1 MDKKRA
7 WFIAIL
13 FLSGLCITL
22 YPFVSNLVAQS
33 NASRAI
39 ESYSDEIAQMDQEK
53 IDAAKEAAKMYN
65 EQINNAVV
73 LSTEQEEGISYLD
86 LIDVGESIGFI
97 DIPKIDVYL
106 PIYNGISKEVLEK
119 GIGHLEQSSYPIG
132 GESTHSVL
140 TGHRGLPSAVLF
152 TDLDKLEVGDVFYLH
167 VLDEILAYR
176 VDQIKIVLPEE
187 TGDLKIIEGEDFCTL
202 VTCHPYAINTHRLLV
217 RGIRTE
223 YIPEEEEEQ
232 HIAYSELQSGTL
244 TKRIVDVWPW
254 LAVSLVV
261 MAVVETGIFLMIIK
275 RKRQTQDSAEKPG
288 IFDKIAKIR
297 TKMKN
302 KAHPEWKSRRKDK

>member
-22 YPFVSNLVAQS
+22 YPFVSNLIAQS

-39 ESYSDEIAQMDQEK
+39 AEYDEQIAQMDQED
-53 IDAAKEAAKMYN
+53 IDAAKEAAAKYN
-65 EQINNAVV
+65 EQLSNAVT
-73 LSTEQEEGISYLD
+73 LSSQTDESISYLD

-106 PIYNGISKEVLEK
+106 PIYNGTSDTVLQK
-119 GIGHLEQSSYPIG
+119 GVGHLEQSSYPIG

-152 TDLDKLEVGDVFYLH
+152 TDLDKMEVGDLFYLH

-176 VDQIKIVLPEE
+176 VDQVKIVLPEE
-187 TGDLKIIEGEDFCTL
+187 IDELKIVPGEDYCTL
-202 VTCHPYAINTHRLLV
+202 VTCHPYAINTHRMLV
-217 RGIRTE
+217 RGTRTD

-232 HIAYSELQSGTL
+232 HVTYSELQSGTL

-254 LAVSLVV
+254 LLVSLVV
-261 MAVVETGIFLMIIK
+261 MAIVETGIFLLIVK
-275 RKRQTQDSAEKPG
+275 RKKQKKDPEEKQQ
-288 IFDKIAKIR
+288 KVKKKR
-297 TKMKN
+297 EKKER
-302 KAHPEWKSRRKDK
+302 PERKSRRKDKDS

>member
-22 YPFVSNLVAQS
+22 YPFVSNLIAQS

-39 ESYSDEIAQMDQEK
+39 AEYDEQIAQMDQED
-53 IDAAKEAAKMYN
+53 IDAAREAAMKYN
-65 EQINNAVV
+65 EQLSNAVT
-73 LSTEQEEGISYLD
+73 LSIDQEDESISYLD

-106 PIYNGISKEVLEK
+106 PIYNGTSDEVLQK
-119 GIGHLEQSSYPIG
+119 GVGHLEQSSYPIG
-132 GESTHSVL
+132 GENTHSVL

-152 TDLDKLEVGDVFYLH
+152 TDLDKLEVGDLFYLH

-176 VDQIKIVLPEE
+176 VDQVKIVLPEE
-187 TGDLKIIEGEDFCTL
+187 IDDLKIVPGEDHCTL
-202 VTCHPYAINTHRLLV
+202 VTCHPYAINTHRMLV

-232 HIAYSELQSGTL
+232 HVTYSELQSGTL

-254 LAVSLVV
+254 LLVSLAI
-261 MAVVETGIFLMIIK
+261 MAVVETGIFLLIVK
-275 RKRQTQDSAEKPG
+275 RKNQKKESEEKPKK
-288 IFDKIAKIR
+288 KI
-297 TKMKN
+297 KN
-302 KAHPEWKSRRKDK
+302 KERPQRKSRRKDNKD

>member
-22 YPFVSNLVAQS
+22 YPFVSNLIAQS

-39 ESYSDEIAQMDQEK
+39 AMYDEQIAQMDQEE
-53 IDAAKEAAKMYN
+53 IDAAKEAAMKYN
-65 EQINNAVV
+65 EQLSNAVS
-73 LSTEQEEGISYLD
+73 LSVDQDDGSVSYMD

-106 PIYNGISKEVLEK
+106 PIYNGTSDEVLQK
-119 GIGHLEQSSYPIG
+119 GAGHLEQSSYPIG
-132 GESTHSVL
+132 GPSTHSVI

-152 TDLDKLEVGDVFYLH
+152 TDLDKMEAGDLFYLH

-176 VDQIKIVLPEE
+176 VEQVKIVLPDEVDE
-187 TGDLKIIEGEDFCTL
+187 LKIIEGEDHCTL
-202 VTCHPYAINTHRLLV
+202 VTCHPYAINTHRMLV
-217 RGIRTE
+217 RGVRTD

-232 HIAYSELQSGTL
+232 HVIYSELQSGTL

-254 LAVSLVV
+254 LLVSLVV
-261 MAVVETGIFLMIIK
+261 MAIVETGIFLLIVK
-275 RKRQTQDSAEKPG
+275 RKKQKKDPEERKRKPKKEKKKKG
-288 IFDKIAKIR
+288 
-297 TKMKN
+297 
-302 KAHPEWKSRRKDK
+302 

>member
-22 YPFVSNLVAQS
+22 YPFVSNLIAQS

-39 ESYSDEIAQMDQEK
+39 AEYDEQIAQMDQED
-53 IDAAKEAAKMYN
+53 IDAAREAAMKYN
-65 EQINNAVV
+65 EQLSNAVT
-73 LSTEQEEGISYLD
+73 LSVDQEDESISYLD

-106 PIYNGISKEVLEK
+106 PIYNGTSDEVLQK
-119 GIGHLEQSSYPIG
+119 GVGHLEQSSYPIG
-132 GESTHSVL
+132 GESTHSIL

-152 TDLDKLEVGDVFYLH
+152 TDLDKLEVGDLFYLH

-176 VDQIKIVLPEE
+176 VDQVKIVLPEE
-187 TGDLKIIEGEDFCTL
+187 IDDLKIVPGEDHCTL
-202 VTCHPYAINTHRLLV
+202 VTCHPYAINTHRMLV
-217 RGIRTE
+217 RGVRTE
-223 YIPEEEEEQ
+223 YVPEEEEEQ
-232 HIAYSELQSGTL
+232 HITYSELQSGTL

-254 LAVSLVV
+254 LLVSLVI
-261 MAVVETGIFLMIIK
+261 MAIVETGIFLLIVK
-275 RKRQTQDSAEKPG
+275 RKNQKKDSEEKP
-288 IFDKIAKIR
+288 KKK
-297 TKMKN
+297 TKLK
-302 KAHPEWKSRRKDK
+302 KRPQRKSRRKDNND

>member
-13 FLSGLCITL
+13 FFSGLCITL
-22 YPFVSNLVAQS
+22 YPFVSNLIAQS

-39 ESYSDEIAQMDQEK
+39 TEYNDQVAQMDQED
-53 IDAAKEAAKMYN
+53 IDAAKEAAAKYN
-65 EQINNAVV
+65 EQLSNAVT
-73 LSTEQEEGISYLD
+73 LSSQADESISYLD
-86 LIDVGESIGFI
+86 LVNVGETIGFI

-106 PIYNGISKEVLEK
+106 PIYNGTSDAVLQK
-119 GIGHLEQSSYPIG
+119 GVGHLEQSSYPIG

-152 TDLDKLEVGDVFYLH
+152 TDLDKMEVGDLFYLH

-176 VDQIKIVLPEE
+176 VDQVKIVLPEE
-187 TGDLKIIEGEDFCTL
+187 IDELKIVPGEDYCTL
-202 VTCHPYAINTHRLLV
+202 VTCHPYAINTHRMLV
-217 RGIRTE
+217 RGTRTD

-232 HIAYSELQSGTL
+232 HVTYSELQSGTL

-254 LAVSLVV
+254 LLVSLAV
-261 MAVVETGIFLMIIK
+261 MAIVETVIFLLIIK
-275 RKRQTQDSAEKPG
+275 RKKQKKDPEEKQQKV
-288 IFDKIAKIR
+288 KIKKER
-297 TKMKN
+297 
-302 KAHPEWKSRRKDK
+302 PERKSRRKDKDS

>member
-22 YPFVSNLVAQS
+22 YPFVSNLIAQS

-39 ESYSDEIAQMDQEK
+39 ADYGEQIAQMDQED
-53 IDAAKEAAKMYN
+53 IDAAKEAAAKYN
-65 EQINNAVV
+65 EQLSNAVT
-73 LSTEQEEGISYLD
+73 LSSQADESISYLD
-86 LIDVGESIGFI
+86 LVNVGETIGFI

-106 PIYNGISKEVLEK
+106 PIYNGTSDAVLQK
-119 GIGHLEQSSYPIG
+119 GVGHLEQSSYPIG

-152 TDLDKLEVGDVFYLH
+152 TDLDKMEVGDLFYLH

-176 VDQIKIVLPEE
+176 VDQVKIVLPEE
-187 TGDLKIIEGEDFCTL
+187 VDELKIVPGEDYCTL
-202 VTCHPYAINTHRLLV
+202 VTCHPYAINTHRMLV
-217 RGIRTE
+217 RGTRTD

-232 HIAYSELQSGTL
+232 HVTYSELQSGTL

-254 LAVSLVV
+254 LLVSLAV
-261 MAVVETGIFLMIIK
+261 MAIVETVIFLLIVK
-275 RKRQTQDSAEKPG
+275 RKKQKKDPEEKQQKV
-288 IFDKIAKIR
+288 KIKKEKKEKKER
-297 TKMKN
+297 
-302 KAHPEWKSRRKDK
+302 PERKSRRKDKDS

>member
-22 YPFVSNLVAQS
+22 YPFVSNLIAQS

-39 ESYSDEIAQMDQEK
+39 TEYSDQVAQMDQED
-53 IDAAKEAAKMYN
+53 IDAAKEAAAKYN
-65 EQINNAVV
+65 EQLSNAVT
-73 LSTEQEEGISYLD
+73 LSIDQEDESVSYLD

-106 PIYNGISKEVLEK
+106 PIYNGTSDAVLQK
-119 GIGHLEQSSYPIG
+119 GIGHMEQSSYPIG
-132 GESTHSVL
+132 GESTHSIL

-152 TDLDKLEVGDVFYLH
+152 TDLDKMEVGDVFYLH

-176 VDQIKIVLPEE
+176 VDQVKIVLPEE
-187 TGDLKIIEGEDFCTL
+187 TSNLEIIAGEDHCTL

-217 RGIRTE
+217 RGTRTE
-223 YIPEEEEEQ
+223 YIPEEEQEQ
-232 HIAYSELQSGTL
+232 HITYSELQSGTV

-254 LAVSLVV
+254 LLVSLVV
-261 MAVVETGIFLMIIK
+261 MAVVETGIFLLIVK
-275 RKRQTQDSAEKPG
+275 RKKQKKDPEERQRKSKKEK
-288 IFDKIAKIR
+288 KKKER
-297 TKMKN
+297 
-302 KAHPEWKSRRKDK
+302 PERKSKRKDKDS

>member
-22 YPFVSNLVAQS
+22 YPFVSNLIAQS

-39 ESYSDEIAQMDQEK
+39 AEYDEQIAQMDQED
-53 IDAAKEAAKMYN
+53 IDAAREAAMKYN
-65 EQINNAVV
+65 EQLSNAVT
-73 LSTEQEEGISYLD
+73 LSIDQEDESISYLD

-106 PIYNGISKEVLEK
+106 PIYNGTSDEVLQK
-119 GIGHLEQSSYPIG
+119 GVGHLEQSSYPIG
-132 GESTHSVL
+132 GENTHSVL

-152 TDLDKLEVGDVFYLH
+152 TDLDKLEVGDLFYLH

-176 VDQIKIVLPEE
+176 VDQVKIVLPEE
-187 TGDLKIIEGEDFCTL
+187 IDDLKIVPGEDHCTL
-202 VTCHPYAINTHRLLV
+202 VTCHPYAINTHRMLV

-232 HIAYSELQSGTL
+232 HVTYSELQSGTL

-254 LAVSLVV
+254 LLVSLAI
-261 MAVVETGIFLMIIK
+261 MAVVETGIFLLIVK
-275 RKRQTQDSAEKPG
+275 RKNQKKESEEKP
-288 IFDKIAKIR
+288 
-297 TKMKN
+297 KN
-302 KAHPEWKSRRKDK
+302 KIKNKERPQRKSRRKDNKD

>member
-13 FLSGLCITL
+13 FFSGLCITL
-22 YPFVSNLVAQS
+22 YPFVSNLIAQS

-39 ESYSDEIAQMDQEK
+39 TEYNDQVAQMDQED
-53 IDAAKEAAKMYN
+53 IDAAKEAAAKYN
-65 EQINNAVV
+65 EQLSNAVT
-73 LSTEQEEGISYLD
+73 LSIDQEDESISYLD
-86 LIDVGESIGFI
+86 LMDVGESIGFI

-106 PIYNGISKEVLEK
+106 PIYNGTSDAVLQK
-119 GIGHLEQSSYPIG
+119 GIGHMEQSSYPIG
-132 GESTHSVL
+132 GESTHSIL

-176 VDQIKIVLPEE
+176 VDQVKIVLPEE
-187 TGDLKIIEGEDFCTL
+187 TSDLEIIAGEDHCTL

-217 RGIRTE
+217 RGTRTE
-223 YIPEEEEEQ
+223 YIPEEEAEQ
-232 HIAYSELQSGTL
+232 HVTYSELQSGTV

-254 LAVSLVV
+254 LLVSLVV
-261 MAVVETGIFLMIIK
+261 MAIVETGIFLLIVK
-275 RKRQTQDSAEKPG
+275 RKKQKKDPEERQRKSKKEKKKKG
-288 IFDKIAKIR
+288 
-297 TKMKN
+297 
-302 KAHPEWKSRRKDK
+302 

>member
-22 YPFVSNLVAQS
+22 YPFVSNLIAQS

-39 ESYSDEIAQMDQEK
+39 AEYDEQIAQMDQED
-53 IDAAKEAAKMYN
+53 IDAAKEAAMKYN
-65 EQINNAVV
+65 EQLSNAVT
-73 LSTEQEEGISYLD
+73 LSVAQDDGSISYLD
-86 LIDVGESIGFI
+86 LMDVGESIGFI

-106 PIYNGISKEVLEK
+106 PIYNGTSDAALAK
-119 GIGHLEQSSYPIG
+119 GAGHLEQSSYPIG
-132 GESTHSVL
+132 GPSTHSVI

-152 TDLDKLEVGDVFYLH
+152 TDLDKLEVGDLFYLH

-176 VDQIKIVLPEE
+176 VDQVKIVLPEQTE
-187 TGDLKIIEGEDFCTL
+187 DLLIVEGEDYCTL
-202 VTCHPYAINTHRLLV
+202 LTCHPYAINTHRLLV
-217 RGIRTE
+217 RGTRTD

-232 HIAYSELQSGTL
+232 HIVYSELQSGTI

-254 LAVSLVV
+254 LVVSLTV
-261 MAVVETGIFLMIIK
+261 MAIVETSIFLLLVK
-275 RKRQTQDSAEKPG
+275 RKKQKKDPEERKRKPKKEK
-288 IFDKIAKIR
+288 AKKR
-297 TKMKN
+297 D
-302 KAHPEWKSRRKDK
+302 KDK

>member
-22 YPFVSNLVAQS
+22 YPFVSNLIAQS

-39 ESYSDEIAQMDQEK
+39 AEYDEQIAQMDQED
-53 IDAAKEAAKMYN
+53 IDAAREAAMKYN
-65 EQINNAVV
+65 EQLSNAVT
-73 LSTEQEEGISYLD
+73 LSIDQEDESISYLD

-106 PIYNGISKEVLEK
+106 PIYNGTSDEVLQK
-119 GIGHLEQSSYPIG
+119 GVGHLEQSSYPIG

-152 TDLDKLEVGDVFYLH
+152 TDLDKLEVGDLFYLH

-176 VDQIKIVLPEE
+176 VDQVKIVLPEE
-187 TGDLKIIEGEDFCTL
+187 IDDLKIVPGEDHCTL
-202 VTCHPYAINTHRLLV
+202 VTCHPYAINTHRMLV
-217 RGIRTE
+217 RGVRTE

-232 HIAYSELQSGTL
+232 HVTYSELQSGTL

-254 LAVSLVV
+254 LLVSLVI
-261 MAVVETGIFLMIIK
+261 MAVVETGIFLLIVK
-275 RKRQTQDSAEKPG
+275 RKNQKKDSEEKP
-288 IFDKIAKIR
+288 KKK
-297 TKMKN
+297 TKGK
-302 KAHPEWKSRRKDK
+302 KRPPGKSRRKDNND

>member
-39 ESYSDEIAQMDQEK
+39 ADYGEQIAQMDQED
-53 IDAAKEAAKMYN
+53 IDAAKEAAAKYN
-65 EQINNAVV
+65 EQLSNAVT
-73 LSTEQEEGISYLD
+73 LSSQADESISYLD
-86 LIDVGESIGFI
+86 LVNVGETIGFI

-106 PIYNGISKEVLEK
+106 PIYNGTSDAVLQK
-119 GIGHLEQSSYPIG
+119 GVGHLEQSSYPIG

-152 TDLDKLEVGDVFYLH
+152 TDLDKMEVGDLFYLH

-176 VDQIKIVLPEE
+176 VDQVKIVLPEE
-187 TGDLKIIEGEDFCTL
+187 VDELKIVPGEDYCTL
-202 VTCHPYAINTHRLLV
+202 VTCHPYAINTHRMLV
-217 RGIRTE
+217 RGTRTD
-223 YIPEEEEEQ
+223 YIPEEEAEQ
-232 HIAYSELQSGTL
+232 HVTYSELQSGTL

-254 LAVSLVV
+254 LLVSLVV
-261 MAVVETGIFLMIIK
+261 MAVVETAIFLLIVK
-275 RKRQTQDSAEKPG
+275 RKKQKKDPEERKQKVKKKREK
-288 IFDKIAKIR
+288 KEKKER
-297 TKMKN
+297 
-302 KAHPEWKSRRKDK
+302 PERKSRRKDKDS

>member
-13 FLSGLCITL
+13 FFSGLCITL
-22 YPFVSNLVAQS
+22 YPFVSNLIAQS

-39 ESYSDEIAQMDQEK
+39 TEYNDQVAQMDQED
-53 IDAAKEAAKMYN
+53 IDAAKEAAAKYN
-65 EQINNAVV
+65 EQLSNAVT
-73 LSTEQEEGISYLD
+73 LSSQADESISYLD
-86 LIDVGESIGFI
+86 LVNVGETIGFI

-106 PIYNGISKEVLEK
+106 PIYNGTSDAVLQK
-119 GIGHLEQSSYPIG
+119 GVGHLEQSSYPIG

-152 TDLDKLEVGDVFYLH
+152 TDLDKMEVGDLFYLH

-176 VDQIKIVLPEE
+176 VDQVKIVLPEE
-187 TGDLKIIEGEDFCTL
+187 IDELKIVPGEDYCTL
-202 VTCHPYAINTHRLLV
+202 VTCHPYAINTHRMLV
-217 RGIRTE
+217 RGTRTD

-232 HIAYSELQSGTL
+232 HVTYSELQSGTL

-254 LAVSLVV
+254 LLVSLAV
-261 MAVVETGIFLMIIK
+261 MAIVETVIFLLIIK
-275 RKRQTQDSAEKPG
+275 RKKQKKDPEEKQQKV
-288 IFDKIAKIR
+288 KIKKEKKEKKER
-297 TKMKN
+297 
-302 KAHPEWKSRRKDK
+302 PERKSRRKDKDS

>member
-22 YPFVSNLVAQS
+22 YPFVSNLIAQS

-39 ESYSDEIAQMDQEK
+39 AMYDEQIAQMDQEE
-53 IDAAKEAAKMYN
+53 IDAAKEAAMKYN
-65 EQINNAVV
+65 EQLSNAVS
-73 LSTEQEEGISYLD
+73 LSVDQDDGSVSYMD
-86 LIDVGESIGFI
+86 LMDVGESIGFI

-106 PIYNGISKEVLEK
+106 PIYNGTSDEVLQK
-119 GIGHLEQSSYPIG
+119 GAGHLEQSSYPIG
-132 GESTHSVL
+132 GPSTHSVI

-152 TDLDKLEVGDVFYLH
+152 TDLDKMEAGDLFYLH

-176 VDQIKIVLPEE
+176 VEQVKIVLPDEVDE
-187 TGDLKIIEGEDFCTL
+187 LKIIEGEDHCTL
-202 VTCHPYAINTHRLLV
+202 VTCHPYAINTHRMLV
-217 RGIRTE
+217 RGVRTD

-232 HIAYSELQSGTL
+232 HITYSELQSGTL

-254 LAVSLVV
+254 LLVSLAV
-261 MAVVETGIFLMIIK
+261 MAVAETGIFLLIVK
-275 RKRQTQDSAEKPG
+275 RKKQKKDPEERKRKTKKEKKKKG
-288 IFDKIAKIR
+288 
-297 TKMKN
+297 
-302 KAHPEWKSRRKDK
+302 

>member
-22 YPFVSNLVAQS
+22 YPFVSNLIAQS

-39 ESYSDEIAQMDQEK
+39 ADYGEQIAQMDQED
-53 IDAAKEAAKMYN
+53 IDAAKEAAAKYN
-65 EQINNAVV
+65 EQLSNAVT
-73 LSTEQEEGISYLD
+73 LSSQTDESISYLD

-106 PIYNGISKEVLEK
+106 PIYNGTSDAVLQK
-119 GIGHLEQSSYPIG
+119 GVGHLEQSSYPIG

-152 TDLDKLEVGDVFYLH
+152 TDLDKMEVGDLFYLH

-176 VDQIKIVLPEE
+176 VDQVKIVLPEE
-187 TGDLKIIEGEDFCTL
+187 IDELKIVPGEDYCTL

-217 RGIRTE
+217 RGIRTD

-232 HIAYSELQSGTL
+232 HVTYSELQSGTL

-254 LAVSLVV
+254 LLVSLAG
-261 MAVVETGIFLMIIK
+261 MAIVETVIFLLIVK
-275 RKRQTQDSAEKPG
+275 RKKQKKEPEEKQQ
-288 IFDKIAKIR
+288 KVKKKREKKEKKRASR
-297 TKMKN
+297 TEKQK
-302 KAHPEWKSRRKDK
+302 KG

>member
-22 YPFVSNLVAQS
+22 YPFVSNLIAQS

-39 ESYSDEIAQMDQEK
+39 ADYGEQIAQMDQED
-53 IDAAKEAAKMYN
+53 IDAAKEAAAKYN
-65 EQINNAVV
+65 EQLSNAVT
-73 LSTEQEEGISYLD
+73 LSSQADESISYLD
-86 LIDVGESIGFI
+86 LVNVGETIGFI

-106 PIYNGISKEVLEK
+106 PIYNGTSDAVLQK
-119 GIGHLEQSSYPIG
+119 GVGHLEQSSYPIG

-152 TDLDKLEVGDVFYLH
+152 TDLDKMEVGDLFYLH

-176 VDQIKIVLPEE
+176 VDQVKIVLPEE
-187 TGDLKIIEGEDFCTL
+187 VDELKIVEGEDYCTL
-202 VTCHPYAINTHRLLV
+202 VTCHPYAINTHRMLV
-217 RGIRTE
+217 RGTRTD

-232 HIAYSELQSGTL
+232 HVTYSELQSGTL

-254 LAVSLVV
+254 LLVSLAV
-261 MAVVETGIFLMIIK
+261 MAIVETVIFLLIVK
-275 RKRQTQDSAEKPG
+275 RKKQKKDPEEKQQKV
-288 IFDKIAKIR
+288 KIKKEKKEKKER
-297 TKMKN
+297 
-302 KAHPEWKSRRKDK
+302 PERKSRRKDKDS

>member
-22 YPFVSNLVAQS
+22 YPFVSNLIAQS

-39 ESYSDEIAQMDQEK
+39 TEYSDQIAQMDQED
-53 IDAAKEAAKMYN
+53 IDAAKEAAAKYN
-65 EQINNAVV
+65 EQLSNAVT
-73 LSTEQEEGISYLD
+73 LSIDQEDESISYLD

-106 PIYNGISKEVLEK
+106 PIYNGTSDAVLQK
-119 GIGHLEQSSYPIG
+119 GIGHMEQSSYPIG
-132 GESTHSVL
+132 GESTHSIL

-176 VDQIKIVLPEE
+176 VDQVKIVLPEE
-187 TGDLKIIEGEDFCTL
+187 TSDLEIIAGEDHCTL

-217 RGIRTE
+217 RGTRTE
-223 YIPEEEEEQ
+223 YIPEEEAEQ
-232 HIAYSELQSGTL
+232 HVTYSELQSGTV

-254 LAVSLVV
+254 LLVSLVV
-261 MAVVETGIFLMIIK
+261 MAIVETGIFLLIVK
-275 RKRQTQDSAEKPG
+275 RKKQKKDPEERQRKSKKEKKKKG
-288 IFDKIAKIR
+288 
-297 TKMKN
+297 
-302 KAHPEWKSRRKDK
+302 

>member
-22 YPFVSNLVAQS
+22 YPFVSNLIAQS

-39 ESYSDEIAQMDQEK
+39 ADYGEQIAQMDQED
-53 IDAAKEAAKMYN
+53 IDAAKEAAAKYN
-65 EQINNAVV
+65 EQLSNAVT
-73 LSTEQEEGISYLD
+73 LSSQADESISYLD
-86 LIDVGESIGFI
+86 LVNVGETIGFI

-106 PIYNGISKEVLEK
+106 PIYNGTSDAVLQK
-119 GIGHLEQSSYPIG
+119 GVGHLEQSSYPIG

-152 TDLDKLEVGDVFYLH
+152 TDLDKMEVGDLFYLH

-176 VDQIKIVLPEE
+176 VDQVKIVLPEE
-187 TGDLKIIEGEDFCTL
+187 IDELKIVPGEDYCTL
-202 VTCHPYAINTHRLLV
+202 VTCHPYAINTHRMLV
-217 RGIRTE
+217 RGTRTD

-232 HIAYSELQSGTL
+232 HVTYSELQSGTL

-254 LAVSLVV
+254 LLVSLAV
-261 MAVVETGIFLMIIK
+261 MAIVETVIFLLIVK
-275 RKRQTQDSAEKPG
+275 RKKQKKDPEEKQQKV
-288 IFDKIAKIR
+288 KIKKER
-297 TKMKN
+297 
-302 KAHPEWKSRRKDK
+302 PERKSRRKDKDS